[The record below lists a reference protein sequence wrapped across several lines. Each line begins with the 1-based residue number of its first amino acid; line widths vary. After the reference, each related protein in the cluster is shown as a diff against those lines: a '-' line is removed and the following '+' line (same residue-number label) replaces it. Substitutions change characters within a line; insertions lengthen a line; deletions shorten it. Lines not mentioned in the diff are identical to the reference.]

1 MVNHYSKF
9 LKCLAY
15 LSAPLNNL
23 LKKEVPW
30 EWTEQHQTCFEKIK
44 QSLTTTTVLA
54 HFDPDIPIGQ
64 FHVSENILINCL
76 IAFT

>member
-1 MVNHYSKF
+1 MP
-9 LKCLAY
+9 LD

-44 QSLTTTTVLA
+44 QALTTTTVLT
-54 HFDPDIPIGQ
+54 HFDPDIPIGLVCDAMR
-64 FHVSENILINCL
+64 VSLIFGMEYGLECGME
-76 IAFT
+76 